1 MKFASRSRRRR
12 ASCPSYMLQIDG
24 GRTEEEPCYGELFD
38 FCQSTDLQA
47 WLLEIQNIESLI
59 RERVQ
64 IGLSAGDQA
73 RLEDFETALEDWET
87 GVFYLPGS
95 CEDLSY
101 LPEISSAGP
110 PTESCAQKAVVVAKT
125 GRCFLEQWQGP
136 PQGPQQ
142 APTTQPGPAGS
153 KGKGGNGAD
162 LVKTSK
168 NGSPWGLA
176 LIGAILAIPF
186 FLKR

>member
-1 MKFASRSRRRR
+1 MI
-12 ASCPSYMLQIDG
+12 QIEG

-38 FCQSTDLQA
+38 FCQSSDLQA
-47 WLLEIQNIESLI
+47 WLFEIQNIEALI

-142 APTTQPGPAGS
+142 TPVTQPGPVGS
-153 KGKGGNGAD
+153 KGKGGEKKGGNGAD

-168 NGSPWGLA
+168 NGSSWGLA